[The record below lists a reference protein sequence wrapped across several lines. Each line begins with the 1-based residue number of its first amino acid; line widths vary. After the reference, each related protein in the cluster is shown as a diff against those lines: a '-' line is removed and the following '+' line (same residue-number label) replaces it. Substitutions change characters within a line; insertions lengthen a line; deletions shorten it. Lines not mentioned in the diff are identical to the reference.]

1 MNRHRLLHVTEFE
14 YDGPVSESYDEVHLQ
29 PIDDEFQT
37 CVGFRLRTQ
46 PASAPAAARDYFG
59 NWVHHFNVMPKH
71 RRLRIEAESVVMTQ
85 EPPLDLHASETLAAV
100 DRQRAALL
108 DAYYDFLVPSPA
120 VPAVDDIRA
129 LVRAAE
135 DASGGTAAGFAR
147 AGAAVIHGHFRYTKG
162 ATQVHSSVCDVLTAG
177 AGVCQDFAHL
187 IIALARTRGLPARYV
202 SGYLTPPETGQGTNG
217 VEQVIG
223 GRASHAWAELFV
235 PGTGWVGVDPTLG
248 ALASGRHIRVA
259 YGRDYSDVPP
269 VRGVYRGQAGQ
280 RMSVNVL
287 MRPAVDD
294 DGCEH
299 LRETPEPVAS
309 DPSPDARPQQQ
320 FQQQQ

>member
-1 MNRHRLLHVTEFE
+1 MNRLRLLHVTEFT
-14 YDGPVSESYDEVHLQ
+14 YDAPVTESYNEVHLQ
-29 PIDDEFQT
+29 PIDDEYQN

-46 PASAPAAARDYFG
+46 PGSAPTASRDYFG
-59 NWVHHFNVMPKH
+59 NWVHRFNIMPKH

-85 EPPLDLHASETLAAV
+85 EPLTDLQASDTLAAV

-108 DAYYDFLVPSPA
+108 DAHYDFLVPSA
-120 VPAVDDIRA
+120 YVPELDGLEA

-135 DASGGTAAGFAR
+135 DASGGTASGFAR
-147 AGAAVIHGHFRYTKG
+147 AAATLIHDHFRYTKG
-162 ATQVHSSVCDVLTAG
+162 ATMVQSSARDALAAG
-177 AGVCQDFAHL
+177 TGVCQDFAHVL
-187 IIALARTRGLPARYV
+187 IALARTRGLPARYV
-202 SGYLTPPETGQGTNG
+202 SGYLTPRTTGEGGNG

-223 GRASHAWAELFV
+223 GRASHAWAEVFA

-259 YGRDYSDVPP
+259 YGRDYGDVPP

-280 RMSVNVL
+280 RLAVNVL
-287 MRPAVDD
+287 MRPAIDD

-299 LRETPEPVAS
+299 LRESAEAGPPEPAA
-309 DPSPDARPQQQ
+309 DALPQQQ
-320 FQQQQ
+320 QQQ